1 MERKAEW
8 RRKIFTALW
17 GRLRAAK
24 FTVCACTIA
33 RAKKLIFMCRLPPV
47 PMAGGDSRLREMLFR
62 GSVQDPLGHMAD
74 TRAGIMSAI
83 VGIAA
88 NKSMKEGRTISVEE
102 LVPELF

>member
-47 PMAGGDSRLREMLFR
+47 PMAGEIR

>member
-17 GRLRAAK
+17 GRLRAANSP
-24 FTVCACTIA
+24 FALVQSQGEEID
-33 RAKKLIFMCRLPPV
+33 IHVPV
-47 PMAGGDSRLREMLFR
+47 ATGSHGGGDSRLREMLFR